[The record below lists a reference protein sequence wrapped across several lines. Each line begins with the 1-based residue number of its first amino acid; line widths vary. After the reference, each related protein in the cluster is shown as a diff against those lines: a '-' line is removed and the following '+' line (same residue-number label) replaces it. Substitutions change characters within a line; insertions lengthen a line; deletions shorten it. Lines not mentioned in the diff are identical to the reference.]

1 MDTVATHDPPRY
13 MSVKQVADYLHL
25 NEKKIYALASEGR
38 IPATKVTGKW
48 MFPRELVDRWMMET
62 SHGGALMDRLII
74 VGSDDPLLSRLV
86 YAFAEQAQAQALVSY
101 SPTGTKLGLSLMQH
115 QRAEACA
122 IHWGPANEAHLRHPA
137 LLRRFPRHSHWI
149 LVRGFGRE
157 QGVMLSRDS
166 RTDDATVEGIVA
178 NPETRWAGRQDGAG
192 TSRFIEEH
200 LRKLGMDSARLN
212 VQATT
217 RSERESAAAVAM
229 GTVDA
234 APGARAAAAE
244 FGLAFAPLGWEY
256 FDIALEK
263 GIYFRHLFQQ
273 LLERLAHPSTRLL
286 AEALGG
292 YDLSQTGHLVWSNE

>member
-1 MDTVATHDPPRY
+1 MSAVMTQDPPRY
-13 MSVKQVADYLHL
+13 MSVKQVADYLSL

-48 MFPRELVDRWMMET
+48 MFPRELVDRWMLET

-86 YAFAEQAQAQALVSY
+86 YAFAERAQAQALVSY

-122 IHWGPANEAHLRHPA
+122 VHWGPAGEAHLRHPA
-137 LLRRFPRHSHWI
+137 LLRRFPRHPHWI
-149 LVRGFGRE
+149 LVRAFARE
-157 QGVMLSRDS
+157 QGVMLSRGKS
-166 RTDDATVEGIVA
+166 PGNDDIGDVLADPA
-178 NPETRWAGRQDGAG
+178 TRWAGRQNGAG
-192 TSRFIEEH
+192 TSRFLEEH
-200 LRKLGMDSARLN
+200 LRKLGVDAARLN
-212 VQATT
+212 IQATS

-229 GTVDA
+229 GEVDA

-244 FGLAFAPLGWEY
+244 FGLTFVPLGWEY

-273 LLERLAHPSTRLL
+273 LLERLGEPATQLL

-292 YDLSQTGHLVWSNE
+292 YDLAEAGRLVWSSE